1 VEEKIFMSEKMWI
14 EDLLQFAIDD
24 RTDWIFVKDA
34 EHRYLRVNSEFAA
47 MLNLRPQDL
56 IGKPDTDFWP
66 EDMCL
71 GNSEKGWRG
80 FHQDESIALSGEA
93 ISHERDC
100 IMLPDGSEHF
110 FDTFY
115 TPLRDENGKVYAVL
129 GRWWR
134 VTNPKEI
141 INALRESEFRL
152 RTLIDASP
160 NLIVFED
167 SDGRWLSVNQA
178 ALQTFELANKPWQGK
193 TVREIAALLTPSLQE
208 ILLRCM
214 EAGEQAWLSG
224 QASITEEFLAQP
236 NGTRKVMHIS
246 MKPLFEKDGR
256 RKALVMLGREVTTY
270 LNAQARLREEQAL
283 LTGALQGVNVATFV
297 IDAEHTVR
305 AWNAAMEELTG
316 VKAADIVGTK
326 EVWRG
331 FYPAARPCLANLI
344 VSYRHDE
351 VPNYYGSSS
360 KAEYAGDTFRAE
372 GWFQLRGRRRYLNF
386 EATPILDGAGK
397 RIAAVQTQHDI
408 TEQMQD
414 QTRNQTVL
422 ETKTEFKA
430 KAGKS

>member
-1 VEEKIFMSEKMWI
+1 
-14 EDLLQFAIDD
+14 
-24 RTDWIFVKDA
+24 
-34 EHRYLRVNSEFAA
+34 
-47 MLNLRPQDL
+47 
-56 IGKPDTDFWP
+56 
-66 EDMCL
+66 MCL
-71 GNSEKGWRG
+71 GNTEKGWRG
-80 FHQDESIALSGEA
+80 FHQDENIALSGEA

-100 IMLPDGSEHF
+100 ITLPDGSEHF

-115 TPLRDENGKVYAVL
+115 TPLRDENGIVYAVL

-167 SDGRWLSVNQA
+167 NDGRWLSVNQA
-178 ALQTFELANKPWQGK
+178 ALVTFELANKPWQGK
-193 TVREIAALLTPSLQE
+193 TVREIAALLSAPLQDTM
-208 ILLRCM
+208 LRCV

-224 QASITEEFLAQP
+224 QASITEEFITQP

-283 LTGALQGVNVATFV
+283 LTGALQAVDVATFV
-297 IDAEHTVR
+297 IDADHTVR
-305 AWNAAMEELTG
+305 AWNRAMEELTG
-316 VKAADIVGTK
+316 VKASDIVGTR
-326 EVWRG
+326 EGWRG
-331 FYPAARPCLANLI
+331 FYTASRPCLADLI

-351 VPNYYGSSS
+351 VPSYYGTSS

-372 GWFQLRGRRRYLNF
+372 GWFQLRGRRRYLDF
-386 EATPILDGAGK
+386 EVTPILDNAGK

-414 QTRNQTVL
+414 QAHDQSVL
-422 ETKTEFKA
+422 ETKAELKA
-430 KAGKS
+430 AAGKP

>member
-1 VEEKIFMSEKMWI
+1 MSEKMWI

-34 EHRYLRVNSEFAA
+34 QHCYLRVNSEFAA

-66 EDMCL
+66 DDMCL
-71 GNSEKGWRG
+71 GNAEKGWRG
-80 FHQDESIALSGEA
+80 FHQDENIALSGEA

-178 ALQTFELANKPWQGK
+178 ALMMFELADKPWQGK
-193 TVREIAALLTPSLQE
+193 TVREIASLLSPSLRE
-208 ILLRCM
+208 TLLRCI

-224 QASITEEFLAQP
+224 QTSITEEFITPP
-236 NGTRKVMHIS
+236 NEARKVMHIS
-246 MKPLFEKDGR
+246 MKPLFEKDGK

-297 IDAEHTVR
+297 IDADHTVR
-305 AWNAAMEELTG
+305 VWNRALEELTG
-316 VKAADIVGTK
+316 IKAAEMVGTK

-331 FYPAARPCLANLI
+331 FYTSARPCLADLI

-351 VPNYYGSSS
+351 VQNYYSTCTN
-360 KAEYAGDTFRAE
+360 AIYAGDTFRAE
-372 GWFQLRGRRRYLNF
+372 GWFKLRGRRRYLNF
-386 EATPILDGAGK
+386 EVTPILDGVGK
-397 RIAAVQTQHDI
+397 RIAAVQTLHDI
-408 TEQMQD
+408 TEQIEEQPRD
-414 QTRNQTVL
+414 QSLL
-422 ETKTEFKA
+422 ETQTELKA
-430 KAGKS
+430 KASKK

>member
-1 VEEKIFMSEKMWI
+1 MSEKMWI

-34 EHRYLRVNSEFAA
+34 QHRYLRVNSEFAA

-66 EDMCL
+66 EEMCL
-71 GNSEKGWRG
+71 GNIEKGWRG

-115 TPLRDENGKVYAVL
+115 TPLRDERGDVYAVL

-160 NLIVFED
+160 NLIIFED
-167 SDGRWLSVNQA
+167 NDGRWLTVNQA
-178 ALQTFELANKPWQGK
+178 GLMMFELANKPWQGK
-193 TVREIAALLTPSLQE
+193 TIGEIATLLSPPLQQT
-208 ILLRCM
+208 LLRCM
-214 EAGEQAWLSG
+214 KAGEQAWLSG
-224 QASITEEFLAQP
+224 QTSITEEFIAQP
-236 NGTRKVMHIS
+236 NAERKVMHIS

-305 AWNAAMEELTG
+305 VWNRAMEEMTG
-316 VKAADIVGTK
+316 IKATDIVGTR
-326 EVWRG
+326 EAWRG
-331 FYPAARPCLANLI
+331 FYPSARPCLADLI
-344 VSYRHDE
+344 VSYRHDQ
-351 VPNYYGSSS
+351 VQDYYPTCN
-360 KAEYAGDTFRAE
+360 KAEYAGDIFCAE
-372 GWFQLRGRRRYLNF
+372 GWFKLRGRRRYICF
-386 EATPILDGAGK
+386 EVTSVLDGTGK
-397 RIAAVQTQHDI
+397 RIAAVQTLHDI
-408 TEQMQD
+408 TERVQEQA
-414 QTRNQTVL
+414 L
-422 ETKTEFKA
+422 PETKSEPTA
-430 KAGKS
+430 NKS